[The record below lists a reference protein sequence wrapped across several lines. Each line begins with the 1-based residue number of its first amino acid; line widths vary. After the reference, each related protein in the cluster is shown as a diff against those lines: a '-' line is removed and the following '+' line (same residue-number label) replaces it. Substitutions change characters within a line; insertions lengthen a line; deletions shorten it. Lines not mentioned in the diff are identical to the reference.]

1 MAFTFDGVA
10 KTITHS
16 GGTLSVAEM
25 WSRYVDWLSVGDNS
39 KYGSMLYTVGR
50 DKDDIALYVFLEPG
64 VRIVVSNNTIPT
76 VVTAGVLKTS
86 DDSDPFGGA
95 VVNVRYDKPVSA
107 IGYSSNGVTGPSAA
121 DIVAAVRANLSADLD
136 RLTEAWARLGLDPS
150 RPVVQNETQISFGTV
165 LLALSEAGGAVT
177 VARQ

>member
-25 WSRYVDWLSVGDNS
+25 WSRYVDWLAVSDNS
-39 KYGSMLYTVGR
+39 KYGSLLYTVGR

-64 VRIVVSNNTIPT
+64 VRIVVADNTLPT
-76 VVTAGVLKTS
+76 VVTDGVLKTS

-107 IGYSSNGVTGPSAA
+107 IGYSSNGITGPSAA
-121 DIVAAVRANLSADLD
+121 DIAAAVLAALNA
-136 RLTEAWARLGLDPS
+136 TTI
-150 RPVVQNETQISFGTV
+150 PVDMIKVKGQTINGSG
-165 LLALSEAGGAVT
+165 SEADPWGP
-177 VARQ
+177 

>member
-25 WSRYVDWLSVGDNS
+25 WSRYVDWLAVGDNS
-39 KYGSMLYTVGR
+39 KYGSLLYTVGR

-64 VRIVVSNNTIPT
+64 VRIVVADNTLPT
-76 VVTAGVLKTS
+76 VVTDGVLKTS

-121 DIVAAVRANLSADLD
+121 DIAAA
-136 RLTEAWARLGLDPS
+136 
-150 RPVVQNETQISFGTV
+150 
-165 LLALSEAGGAVT
+165 LLAALASTTIPVDMVKVKGQTISGSGSEADPWGP
-177 VARQ
+177 

>member
-1 MAFTFDGVA
+1 MAFTFDGAA

-25 WSRYVDWLSVGDNS
+25 WSRYVDWLAVGDNS
-39 KYGSMLYTVGR
+39 KYGSLLYTVGR
-50 DKDDIALYVFLEPG
+50 DKDDIALYVFLEQG

-107 IGYSSNGVTGPSAA
+107 IGYSTTGGTAGPSAA
-121 DIVAAVRANLSADLD
+121 DIAAAVLAMAQITPIYSDVRKVNGDTIIGHGIPPAYDN
-136 RLTEAWARLGLDPS
+136 TGTMTDPGAPW
-150 RPVVQNETQISFGTV
+150 RP
-165 LLALSEAGGAVT
+165 A
-177 VARQ
+177 

>member
-1 MAFTFDGVA
+1 MAFTFDGAA

-107 IGYSSNGVTGPSAA
+107 IGYSTTGGTAGPSAA
-121 DIVAAVRANLSADLD
+121 DIAAAVLAMAQITPIYSDVRKVNGDTIIGHGIPTTYD
-136 RLTEAWARLGLDPS
+136 NTGTMTDPGDPW
-150 RPVVQNETQISFGTV
+150 RPQ
-165 LLALSEAGGAVT
+165 
-177 VARQ
+177 